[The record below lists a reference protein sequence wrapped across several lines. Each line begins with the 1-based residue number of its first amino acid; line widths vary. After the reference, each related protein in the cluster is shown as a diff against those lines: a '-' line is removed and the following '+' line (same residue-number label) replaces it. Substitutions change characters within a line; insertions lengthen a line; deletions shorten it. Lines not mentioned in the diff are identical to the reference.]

1 MTMPHKSCPRC
12 GQPAV
17 LTMAQCQRCGFAY
30 ASTPSSAPIRTH
42 GPAAMEM
49 PDAQRHRQQHRRNAG
64 PVVLLIAVGLGVLL
78 LGAGLNVF
86 RQAAL
91 RNAEF
96 SYRGLPSGSPLN
108 SAPAK
113 SDAPP
118 GKLSLFVESNSAE
131 EMPTLTFRNLADGI
145 MTLTLR
151 DRYGHVYRAASRQ
164 SELATLQVPAGD
176 YSVSLESDI
185 PRIRPNWG
193 DATFRRY
200 KSYNALFVAGHSD
213 TRVHLGE

>member
-1 MTMPHKSCPRC
+1 MTMPHKTCSRC

-30 ASTPSSAPIRTH
+30 ASTLSSPPVRPPGSAATEI
-42 GPAAMEM
+42 PAA
-49 PDAQRHRQQHRRNAG
+49 QRQMQQRRRHAG
-64 PVVLLIAVGLGVLL
+64 PTVLLIAVGLGVLL
-78 LGAGLNVF
+78 LGAGLNVL

-91 RNAEF
+91 RHAEF
-96 SYRGLPSGSPLN
+96 PSRGLPGGSPLN
-108 SAPAK
+108 GAPAE
-113 SDAPP
+113 SAVPP

-131 EMPTLTFRNLADGI
+131 EMPTLTFRNLADGV

-176 YSVSLESDI
+176 YSVSLESDV

-213 TRVHLGE
+213 ARVHLGE